1 MDKKTARLF
10 IGLLFVSVLSVSLC
24 VENKQPTVNPV
35 VTTQETAETTPATET
50 PQTPETT
57 QNTAPEH
64 NPLSDLQK
72 EACNSADQ
80 GGTCYTKLA
89 ELDIVS
95 AEDCC
100 KYMAKCCKK

>member
-1 MDKKTARLF
+1 MDKKIKLI
-10 IGLLFVSVLSVSLC
+10 IGLLFVSLLSVSLC
-24 VENKQPTVNPV
+24 VENKQPTVNTH
-35 VTTQETAETTPATET
+35 VTTQETT
-50 PQTPETT
+50 ETT
-57 QNTAPEH
+57 QNTAPVN